1 MPAKKKKKKRHDAP
15 VSYHRLCSRKVS
27 LLKLQLAIRGANMNY
42 VEFMLAQLKSK
53 CQATGPK

>member
-1 MPAKKKKKKRHDAP
+1 MPAKKKKRHDAP
-15 VSYHRLCSRKVS
+15 FHTTDCVLGKVS